1 MNQFFNPDNSVM
13 QFITKIVSSVY
24 LNILWFICCLP
35 LVTIGASTTALFYV
49 TLKMVK
55 NEEGHLTEAF
65 FHSFKQNFK
74 QSTIV
79 WLILL
84 TVGIILGVDG
94 YALYHL
100 RFENVFWT
108 LITAVFVV
116 AAIAY
121 FIVLMYIFPLMSH
134 FDNTIPAMF
143 KNSLI
148 VGMRF
153 LLCTVCMACIYFAV
167 TVIIVRFL
175 TPAIIFGEGFCALMC
190 SYLLSNIM
198 RFLEDKSS
206 VKQSDPINE

>member
-1 MNQFFNPDNSVM
+1 MNQIFNPENSVM
-13 QFITKIVSSVY
+13 QLINKIVSSVY

-35 LVTIGASTTALFYV
+35 VVTAGASTTALFYV

-65 FHSFKQNFK
+65 FHAFKQDFK
-74 QSTIV
+74 QSTLV

-84 TVGIILGVDG
+84 AIGIVLVVDG

-108 LITAVFVV
+108 LITAVFIVAVV
-116 AAIAY
+116 AY
-121 FIVLMYIFPLMSH
+121 FIILMYIFPLMSH

-148 VGMRF
+148 IGMRF
-153 LLCTVCMACIYFAV
+153 LLCTVFMTCIYFV
-167 TVIIVRFL
+167 MTVIIVRFL

-198 RFLEDKSS
+198 RLLEDKQSPEVSS
-206 VKQSDPINE
+206 TDT